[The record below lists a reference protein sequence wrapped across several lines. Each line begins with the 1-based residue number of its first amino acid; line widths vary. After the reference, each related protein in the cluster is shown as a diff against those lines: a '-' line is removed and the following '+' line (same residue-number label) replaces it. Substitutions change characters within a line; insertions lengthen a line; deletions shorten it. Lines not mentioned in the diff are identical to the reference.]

1 MSKRP
6 HSTLKQ
12 VDKISADYY
21 KAAFVR
27 NPFERLV
34 SWYADI
40 DTNAR
45 NRHKLDNYLR
55 SQVKERAKSFSLDM
69 ISALP

>member
-1 MSKRP
+1 MRIGVIVDLRMSKRP

-12 VDKISADYY
+12 VDKIYADYY

-27 NPFERLV
+27 SPFERLV

-45 NRHKLDNYLR
+45 N
-55 SQVKERAKSFSLDM
+55 
-69 ISALP
+69 